1 MKKIELDIVALS
13 HSVTQSHN
21 YAVVLGEQ
29 DGSRRLPI
37 VIGGFEAQAIAVA
50 MERMTPNRPLTHDL
64 FKNTLET
71 FEVELKEVII
81 NNLLDGIFYARLICL
96 KDGEEFEIDS
106 RTSDALAMAVRFNC
120 PIFTYEF
127 ILDAAGVI
135 LEDSEEEGGK
145 EQSAADKPKATSSKK
160 SKRKKSISGNTLSSY
175 TQDELTKMLEEVLAD
190 EDYER
195 AAKIRDEI
203 QRREGR
209 DS

>member
-29 DGSRRLPI
+29 EGTRRLPI
-37 VIGGFEAQAIAVA
+37 VIGSFEAQAIAVA

-71 FEVELKEVII
+71 FNIELKEVVI
-81 NNLLDGIFYARLICL
+81 NNLLDGIFYARLVCI
-96 KDGEEFEIDS
+96 KEGEIFEIDS

-120 PIFTYEF
+120 PIYTYEF
-127 ILDAAGVI
+127 ILDAAGIV
-135 LEDSEEEGGK
+135 LEETEEGAAAEK
-145 EQSAADKPKATSSKK
+145 ETPVASSGPEKEA
-160 SKRKKSISGNTLSSY
+160 SLSSY
-175 TQDELTKMLEEVLAD
+175 SVEGLQKLLEEVLAS

-195 AAKIRDEI
+195 AAEIRDEI
-203 QRREGR
+203 NRRKGQ
-209 DS
+209 SS

>member
-29 DGSRRLPI
+29 EGTRRLPI

-64 FKNTLET
+64 FKNAM
-71 FEVELKEVII
+71 EVFNAELKEVVI

-96 KDGEEFEIDS
+96 KDGETVEIDS

-120 PIFTYEF
+120 PIYTYEF
-127 ILDAAGVI
+127 ILDAAGVV
-135 LEDSEEEGGK
+135 LEDTDSPQE
-145 EQSAADKPKATSSKK
+145 ANAP
-160 SKRKKSISGNTLSSY
+160 RKKKKAKAESLSTMSV
-175 TQDELTKMLEEVLAD
+175 DDLTKQLDSVLAD
-190 EDYER
+190 EDYEK

-203 QRREGR
+203 NRRSEQG
-209 DS
+209 

>member
-29 DGSRRLPI
+29 DGTRRLPI

-64 FKNTLET
+64 FKNAMEI
-71 FEVELKEVII
+71 FNAELKEVVI

-96 KDGEEFEIDS
+96 KDGEMVEIDS
-106 RTSDALAMAVRFNC
+106 RTSDALAMAVRFEC
-120 PIFTYEF
+120 PIYTYEF
-127 ILDAAGVI
+127 ILDAAGVV
-135 LEDSEEEGGK
+135 LEDTDSPQE
-145 EQSAADKPKATSSKK
+145 ANAPR
-160 SKRKKSISGNTLSSY
+160 RKKKAKAETLATMSV
-175 TQDELTKMLEEVLAD
+175 DDLTKQLDTVLAD
-190 EDYER
+190 EDYEK

-203 QRREGR
+203 NRRSQQ
-209 DS
+209 D

>member
-29 DGSRRLPI
+29 HGSRRLPI

-64 FKNTLET
+64 FKSTLET
-71 FEVELKEVII
+71 FSIDLREVVI
-81 NNLLDGIFYARLICL
+81 NNLLDGIFYARLVCE
-96 KDGEEFEIDS
+96 KNGQVFEIDS

-127 ILDAAGVI
+127 ILDAAGVV
-135 LEDSEEEGGK
+135 LEEPEGKGGIATAEGGNRPQRQRPPVK
-145 EQSAADKPKATSSKK
+145 GAA
-160 SKRKKSISGNTLSSY
+160 LSSY
-175 TQDELTKMLEEVLAD
+175 SAEELNRLLDEVLGK
-190 EDYER
+190 EDYEQ

-203 QRREGR
+203 TRRKTQG
-209 DS
+209 